1 MGLLF
6 GTIFGIM
13 DMEEVSFKYLRDM
26 LIKEENYCIPIGI
39 ICGGM
44 MGLFC
49 SMIDNNENEI
59 LVKNN
64 KDGFSALKQEDEVEI

>member
-13 DMEEVSFKYLRDM
+13 DMEEVTFKYLRDM
-26 LIKEENYCIPIGI
+26 LLKEENYCIPIGV

-49 SMIDNNENEI
+49 SMIDNNDSDLPI
-59 LVKNN
+59 QN
-64 KDGFSALKQEDEVEI
+64 KEGFSALKQEDEVEI

>member
-13 DMEEVSFKYLRDM
+13 DMEEVKFKYLRDM
-26 LIKEENYCIPIGI
+26 LLKEENYCIPIGVV
-39 ICGGM
+39 CGAM

-49 SMIDNNENEI
+49 STIDNNEWENPQ
-59 LVKNN
+59 
-64 KDGFSALKQEDEVEI
+64 KDKEGFSALKQEDEVEV